1 MKPWTIA
8 WTITFCPR
16 GIITMY
22 FGKTALQCLLQL
34 GPRSVL
40 AVLRNEDV
48 RSMPEAYFMAGV
60 V

>member
-1 MKPWTIA
+1 MDNN
-8 WTITFCPR
+8 
-16 GIITMY
+16 
-22 FGKTALQCLLQL
+22 LLSSRNYYHVLRKDSPAVLIEL